1 MPGVY
6 AVGDVVGKPTLAHV
20 ASAQGKVA
28 VENIV
33 GKKKAVNYDVV
44 PAGIFTLPEI
54 GRVGLTERQVRD
66 QGISPKIGRFRYA
79 GLGKAHAV
87 GDPVGLVKILADPV
101 TDRVLGAHLIGTHA
115 ADLVH
120 EAAFAMQMQ
129 ATATH
134 VAEMIHAHPT
144 HAEAL
149 MEAAEDVEGLAVHLP
164 RKRT

>member
-1 MPGVY
+1 M
-6 AVGDVVGKPTLAHV
+6 
-20 ASAQGKVA
+20 
-28 VENIV
+28 
-33 GKKKAVNYDVV
+33 
-44 PAGIFTLPEI
+44 
-54 GRVGLTERQVRD
+54 
-66 QGISPKIGRFRYA
+66 
-79 GLGKAHAV
+79 
-87 GDPVGLVKILADPV
+87 GLVKILADPA

-120 EAAFAMQMQ
+120 EAAFAMQVQ

-164 RKRT
+164 RKQT